1 MNARTDIAIIQLLAD
16 ELKNR
21 KQRNPQYSLRAFAA
35 ALSVSP
41 AQLSQILS
49 GKRHLTIKCI
59 QKIANNLALSPSE
72 QDHYIKN
79 WSMKK
84 THFEKEPS
92 AQRERRL
99 MKDDEFKVISE
110 WFHFAI
116 LSLAQLN
123 GAMINFEWISERLG
137 ISVTQAKESVQR
149 LQRMNI
155 LGPGPEL
162 KRIAPPLSVV
172 SDIPSQAIRSYHQ
185 KVIVKALEQL
195 ENIPVER
202 RDFSAITM
210 PILVKNMT
218 RYRQLIEKFQDDL
231 LELSSS
237 DSGQEVYIFSC
248 QLVPAA
254 LKERKV

>member
-1 MNARTDIAIIQLLAD
+1 METRTDIALIQLLAD
-16 ELKNR
+16 ELKSR

-35 ALSVSP
+35 ALEISP

-59 QKIANNLALSPSE
+59 QKIAHNLALSPAE

-79 WSMKK
+79 WSLKK
-84 THFEKEPS
+84 SQFEKEPT
-92 AQRERRL
+92 AAKEKRL

-116 LSLAQLN
+116 LSLSQLN
-123 GAMINFEWISERLG
+123 GSMINYEWIADRLG
-137 ISVTQAKESVQR
+137 ITPLQAKESVQR

-162 KRIAPPLSVV
+162 KRIAPPLSVM

-185 KVIVKALEQL
+185 KVLIKAME
-195 ENIPVER
+195 
-202 RDFSAITM
+202 S
-210 PILVKNMT
+210 K
-218 RYRQLIEKFQDDL
+218 
-231 LELSSS
+231 
-237 DSGQEVYIFSC
+237 
-248 QLVPAA
+248 
-254 LKERKV
+254 